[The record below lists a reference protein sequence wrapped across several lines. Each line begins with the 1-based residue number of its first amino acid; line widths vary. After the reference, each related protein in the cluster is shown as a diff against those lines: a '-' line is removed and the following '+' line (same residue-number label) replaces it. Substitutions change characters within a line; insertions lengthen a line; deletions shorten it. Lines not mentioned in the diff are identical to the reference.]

1 MKNINKDKLMVE
13 ASIIIPTYNR
23 KSILEKCLEALF
35 NQNYPKDKYEIIL
48 IDDGSTDGTEKMVS
62 SLSPPCQLR
71 YIRSEKRVGPF
82 ISRNKGI
89 EIVQGIYIIFVDSD
103 VIVVP
108 EFIQEHLEFH
118 HFYGDGIVNGQL
130 VYISSLEQVGKKR
143 KSVWDIS
150 FSSFDTANVS
160 VKKEYIRKVGG
171 FAMNLPL
178 YGWQDVELGYRL
190 GKIGLKK
197 RKNPKALGYHFRKW
211 ADTSNLAFL
220 KEKELMRGMSG
231 ALYFKKH
238 PCFKV
243 KLSVRGN
250 PLFGLAFIGRWLD
263 ENPQGKRFFFQIQN
277 RNIEWLNAA
286 LIKLI
291 LCHHY
296 LRGYYREMKK

>member
-1 MKNINKDKLMVE
+1 LVE
-13 ASIIIPTYNR
+13 ASVIIPTYNR

-35 NQNYPKDKYEIIL
+35 DQSYPKNKYEIVL
-48 IDDGSTDGTEKMVS
+48 IDDGSADETDKMVAC
-62 SLSPPCQLR
+62 LNPRCRLTYVR
-71 YIRSEKRVGPF
+71 NDKRLGLPRC
-82 ISRNKGI
+82 RNKGTDLAR
-89 EIVQGIYIIFVDSD
+89 GKYIIFVDSD
-103 VIVVP
+103 VIVAP
-108 EFIQEHLEFH
+108 EFIQEHLRFH
-118 HFYGDGIVNGQL
+118 HLYGDGIVNGQL
-130 VYISSLEQVGKKR
+130 IYISSLEQVGKKR

-150 FSSFDTANVS
+150 LSSFDTANVS
-160 VKKEYIRKVGG
+160 VKKEHIRKVGG
-171 FAMNLPL
+171 FDMNLAL

-190 GKIGLKK
+190 GKIGLKN

-211 ADTSNLAFL
+211 ADASNLAFL

-243 KLSVRGN
+243 RLSVRGN
-250 PLFGLAFIGRWLD
+250 PLFGFAFVGRWLD
-263 ENPQGKRFFFQIQN
+263 GSPQGKRFFSQIQR